1 MVPHA
6 VYDTYPLLHSTWP
19 GLIFQQSMGKG
30 YLYWPE
36 KACLKSKN
44 AIMHR
49 LRIMFFK
56 SPMSEVLLL
65 HYVGERG
72 DLYTTRDLLFKKSDW
87 IEINW
92 LAQWISFIP
101 HTHHMLSHSVRGFPY
116 KIIYIDHYTIHL
128 GTLRGHACSVFLM
141 VMLSGNETWVTCA
154 NTHGVHKI
162 LWRWQNQ
169 MEMCFL
175 CSLQGTKVWTSKT
188 QLNELTLFF

>member
-19 GLIFQQSMGKG
+19 GLISQQSMGKR

-36 KACLKSKN
+36 QPCLKSKN

-49 LRIMFFK
+49 SRIMAS
-56 SPMSEVLLL
+56 SPQCLRYYCSIMW
-65 HYVGERG
+65 GRGG
-72 DLYTTRDLLFKKSDW
+72 DLYATRDLLFKKCDW

-92 LAQWISFIP
+92 LAPWRSFIP
-101 HTHHMLSHSVRGFPY
+101 HAYHVVSFSEGVSLQTHIQGPCMH
-116 KIIYIDHYTIHL
+116 
-128 GTLRGHACSVFLM
+128 CFLM
-141 VMLSGNETWVTCA
+141 VMLSGNTTWVTCA
-154 NTHGVHKI
+154 NKHGVHKI
-162 LWRWQNQ
+162 LWRWQYQ

-188 QLNELTLFF
+188 QWNELTVFSF